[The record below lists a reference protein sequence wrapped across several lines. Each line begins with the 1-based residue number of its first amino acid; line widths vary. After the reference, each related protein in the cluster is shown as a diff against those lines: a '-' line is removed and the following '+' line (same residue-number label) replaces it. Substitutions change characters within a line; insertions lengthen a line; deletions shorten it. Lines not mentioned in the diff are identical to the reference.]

1 MENAYQQHEAEEFI
15 ARHCELPKD
24 LALRIYTSQL
34 IGRETT
40 LVLHGG
46 GNTSVKLSTTNIL
59 GQQRSTL
66 FIKGSGANLA
76 TIDAGG
82 FTAVDLEYFQGFR
95 ELESLSDLEM
105 ENQLLAH
112 RDLAS
117 ALAPS
122 VETLLHAFLPHR
134 FVDHS
139 HADAILIL
147 SHQPDATALLRS
159 VLGPK
164 AGILTYLMPG
174 LPLAQ
179 QVADCF
185 QNDPNLEAI
194 ISVNHGIFTF
204 ADDAQTAYTRMID
217 YVTRAEKY
225 IEEQTRGGIVSASAC
240 GAAASSH
247 SVIPGTDRVAQVLR
261 GSCARIAATKDGR
274 PRRFVAELRSSPELL
289 EIAGSDAAGEICC
302 SGVMT
307 PNHLIRTKNHML
319 YLDRVPEDDAE
330 LQAFID
336 QKVQEY
342 ADAYRAYFQRHSETR
357 QGSRQTLDPAPRVAL
372 CRGVG
377 LVALGTTRKA
387 ARVAADIAEHTFHA
401 KGLAGQLGG
410 YVPLSE
416 NHIFDMEYWIL
427 EQKKLGDGR
436 APRLQGQIAF
446 VTGAGGAI
454 GKGIADRL
462 LAAGATVA
470 ISDIDEARLKTVH
483 GVLAQSHDDS
493 LIESIVCDVTSH
505 DSIEQALATVSQR
518 MGGIDILVPNAGI
531 AAVATLEDL
540 DPQRFQQVLDVNLMG
555 AFNTIK
561 AAIPAFR
568 RQASGGSIVLIS
580 SKNVPDPGASF
591 GAYSASKAGAHQIA
605 KIAAL
610 ELAQYGVRV
619 NMVNPDAVFGD
630 EAVSS
635 GLWDEIGPDRMK
647 SRGLDPDGLE
657 NYYRQRNLLKASVRA
672 EHVGNVVVFLAS
684 EQTPTT
690 GASFPVDGGV
700 PSAFPR

>member
-1 MENAYQQHEAEEFI
+1 
-15 ARHCELPKD
+15 
-24 LALRIYTSQL
+24 
-34 IGRETT
+34 
-40 LVLHGG
+40 
-46 GNTSVKLSTTNIL
+46 
-59 GQQRSTL
+59 
-66 FIKGSGANLA
+66 
-76 TIDAGG
+76 
-82 FTAVDLEYFQGFR
+82 
-95 ELESLSDLEM
+95 
-105 ENQLLAH
+105 
-112 RDLAS
+112 
-117 ALAPS
+117 

-134 FVDHS
+134 FVDHT

-147 SHQPDATALLRS
+147 THQPNQIELLRD

-164 AGILTYLMPG
+164 AGVLTYLMPG

-179 QVADCF
+179 QVAGCF
-185 QNDPNLEAI
+185 EANPEFEAI
-194 ISVNHGIFTF
+194 ISLDHGIFTF
-204 ADDAQTAYTRMID
+204 AEDAETAYSRMID

-225 IEEQTRGGIVSASAC
+225 IEEKTQGGIVAASESASD
-240 GAAASSH
+240 
-247 SVIPGTDRVAQVLR
+247 SVSMTPDAERVAQVLR
-261 GSCARIAATKDGR
+261 GSCARIAAASDGR
-274 PRRFVAELRSSPELL
+274 PRRLVAELRSTTEIL
-289 EIAGSDAAGEICC
+289 EIADSDAASEICG

-307 PNHLIRTKNHML
+307 PDHVIRIKNCML
-319 YLDRVPEDDAE
+319 YLDRVPKDDAE
-330 LQAFID
+330 LQTFID

-342 ADAYRAYFQRHSETR
+342 ADAYQAYFKKHSEAR
-357 QGSRQTLDPAPRVAL
+357 QGSLQILDPAPRVAL

-377 LVALGTTRKA
+377 LVALGATRKA
-387 ARVAADIAEHTFHA
+387 ARVAADIAEHTLHA
-401 KGLAGQLGG
+401 KKLGG
-410 YVPLSE
+410 QFGNYVPLDE

-427 EQKKLGDGR
+427 EQKKLGK
-436 APRLQGQIAF
+436 AKPKQLQGQVAF

-462 LAAGATVA
+462 LAAGASVA
-470 ISDIDEARLKTVH
+470 IADIDEARLKTVH
-483 GVLAQSHDDS
+483 ELLAKSHDAS
-493 LIESIVCDVTSH
+493 CIESIACDVTSH
-505 DSIEQALATVSQR
+505 ESMEQALATVSQR

-540 DPQRFQQVLDVNLMG
+540 DPKRFQQVLDVNLTG
-555 AFNTIK
+555 AFHTIK
-561 AAIPAFR
+561 AAIPIFR

-610 ELAQYGVRV
+610 ELSQYGVRV

-657 NYYRQRNLLKASVRA
+657 DYYRQRNLLKASVRA
-672 EHVGNVVVFLAS
+672 EHVGNVVVFFAS